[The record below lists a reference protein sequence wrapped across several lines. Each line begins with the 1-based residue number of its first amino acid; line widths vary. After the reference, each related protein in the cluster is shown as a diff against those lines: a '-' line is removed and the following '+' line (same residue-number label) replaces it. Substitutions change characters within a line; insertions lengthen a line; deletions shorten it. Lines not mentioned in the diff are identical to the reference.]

1 MLKRAPVFAVAVV
14 LIWCAM
20 ALLAGLEVLEPD
32 AIYLDKILQAPG
44 SSALLG
50 HDDLGRSV
58 ASRLVSGARTSL
70 IVALSVVVFSA
81 LLGTAIGMTS
91 AWLGGGWDRCTVI
104 LIDIFMAF
112 PGLLLAIALA
122 GILGPGISNAII
134 ALAVVGW
141 VGFARLAR
149 AQTLS
154 IKAREHVLAAQAQGT
169 NAGRI
174 LLRHILPLILAPL
187 IVQATF
193 DFAGAVIAE
202 ATLSFLGLG
211 VQPPAASWGSMI
223 RDGVR
228 YMLAAPHM
236 VLAPGMAIFM
246 VVLAINILG
255 DWLRDRLDVRGQ
267 LRPGKQLS
275 LTV

>member
-44 SSALLG
+44 SGALLG

>member
-44 SSALLG
+44 SGALLG

-112 PGLLLAIALA
+112 PGLLLA
-122 GILGPGISNAII
+122 I

>member
-20 ALLAGLEVLEPD
+20 AVLAGLEVLEPD

-44 SSALLG
+44 SGALLG

-58 ASRLVSGARTSL
+58 AGRLVSGARTSL